1 MSSTDT
7 SSDTKARQMLVKG
20 HGLERDRVQSSSER
34 ARKKAQK
41 KVVVVG
47 LGMVGVA
54 FM

>member
-20 HGLERDRVQSSSER
+20 HGLERDGVQSSSE
-34 ARKKAQK
+34 KAQK

-47 LGMVGVA
+47 LGMVGVS